1 MKNSDMVKKG
11 YNKFIKNICSTEVV
25 YGLTDTDG
33 GFATSHSMSYEYDDG
48 EPVGIICFW
57 SEKALATYCISEEW
71 SNYSITEV
79 PLGPF
84 LENWC
89 IGMDNDE
96 FLVGTDFDQ
105 ELYGFEAEPL
115 DLILDIAA
123 ELKLQGKDVELK
135 KFNSIDDLESQ
146 VHELVESFEE

>member
-1 MKNSDMVKKG
+1 MQSLDIEKKR
-11 YNKFIKNICSTEVV
+11 YDRFIKKLCKTEVV
-25 YGLTDTDG
+25 YGLIDSDD
-33 GFATSHSMSYEYDDG
+33 GFATSQSMSYEYGDG

-57 SEKALATYCISEEW
+57 SEKAIASSCISEEW
-71 SNYSITEV
+71 SDYTVTEV
-79 PLGPF
+79 PLALF

-96 FLVGTDFDQ
+96 LLVGADFDQ
-105 ELYGFEAEPL
+105 NLSGFEADPL
-115 DLILDIAA
+115 DVILDISA

-135 KFNSIDDLESQ
+135 KFNGIDDLEKQ